1 MRGKM
6 YFNKPI
12 TVLTLTAM
20 LGMSSAAIAQD
31 ATATAPATPV
41 APTAPVIS
49 AEPAIPAIAPAPV
62 EPVAVE
68 APVATPAPVTPVDAS
83 AMPVPVTP
91 ATPVAPTT
99 MNQMPM
105 DASNQVMLQSVML
118 VNLPKADATIVDKL
132 VEAFNSRSYEKYA
145 EMFSKEGFSVVTA
158 DFNSVSTPEALKS
171 HWDNKFAATSHFKDA
186 KATATVDSVKDL
198 APGIAL
204 ITGKMNLT
212 MDPNTN
218 AMTMF
223 TIVAKYEDNVW
234 KINSMHA
241 SSKDMMKMILAAEM
255 KPESNAMMDAFYALV
270 GLLIGFGAAKM
281 MRKKT
286 DAPVA

>member
-1 MRGKM
+1 M
-6 YFNKPI
+6 YFNKPL
-12 TVLTLTAM
+12 TVLTLTAI

-31 ATATAPATPV
+31 TTTPAPATPV
-41 APTAPVIS
+41 APTSPVVS

-62 EPVAVE
+62 APVAVE
-68 APVATPAPVTPVDAS
+68 APAATPPAPVAPVDAS
-83 AMPVPVTP
+83 AMPVTP
-91 ATPVAPTT
+91 APAAPTT

-204 ITGKMNLT
+204 ITGKMNVT
-212 MDPNTN
+212 MDQNTN

-223 TIVAKYEDNVW
+223 TIIAKYEDNAW
-234 KINSMHA
+234 KINAMHA